1 MRKREHFCSVGCQ
14 LINIDGRVES
24 ENRQWMSKQAGK
36 GVMRNRYIYLH
47 GLKIFP
53 IRYLLNMKGK
63 TGGHHL
69 NQVTKV
75 NITNN
80 GTSWPHVPP
89 DTMRWEEHKSTYVV
103 FLSYKVCDLNVIMR
117 EEPDANPNGETFYKL
132 SSLLFSTVSG
142 SWMSRENRGTV
153 RDGRR
158 PGGKNRLKGHYNWWN

>member
-80 GTSWPHVPP
+80 GTS
-89 DTMRWEEHKSTYVV
+89 
-103 FLSYKVCDLNVIMR
+103 
-117 EEPDANPNGETFYKL
+117 
-132 SSLLFSTVSG
+132 
-142 SWMSRENRGTV
+142 
-153 RDGRR
+153 
-158 PGGKNRLKGHYNWWN
+158 

>member
-1 MRKREHFCSVGCQ
+1 MRKSEHFCSVGCQ

-80 GTSWPHVPP
+80 GTS
-89 DTMRWEEHKSTYVV
+89 
-103 FLSYKVCDLNVIMR
+103 
-117 EEPDANPNGETFYKL
+117 
-132 SSLLFSTVSG
+132 
-142 SWMSRENRGTV
+142 
-153 RDGRR
+153 
-158 PGGKNRLKGHYNWWN
+158 